1 MKIRSLRFLLLVL
14 PLFLT
19 ATLLAQALP
28 TGLVTGKVINE
39 GQGLPGVVVT
49 AKSPALQG
57 TRTGV
62 TSVNGDYALPNL
74 VPGDYT
80 LTFTM
85 TSFQTV
91 TRTLK
96 VNASQSAVVNVTL
109 QLSAVATEVTV
120 VGTSETISQTQT
132 AATTIST
139 DLTKKLPVPRNLLS
153 AVLLTPGVATSSTTG
168 YTVISGA
175 ASFDNLFTINGVN
188 IQDNVRGNPNNLFIE
203 DAIAETTTS
212 VAAISAEYGRFTG
225 GVVNA
230 ITKSGGN
237 AFSGSFRATL
247 DNDSW
252 ASQRPFAT
260 AEPTDKV
267 NPTYEATLGG
277 PIWKDKIWFFLAGRY
292 QKVEAT
298 GETFSTNI
306 PYSRGS
312 TSQRWEAKGTFTPFQ
327 NHTLTGSYMNVQ
339 NATNNFNPYRIYD
352 LASLFSPHTPEE
364 LLAVNYNGVLTDQ
377 LFVEAQYSARK
388 YTFKDYGASSLDLIG
403 GTAIWD
409 DAAGGVLFNSSIW
422 CGSCRPETRDNE
434 DILLKG
440 TYFLSTKSL
449 GSHNVVFGYDDFAGK
464 MLSENYQSG
473 SNYTLDTW
481 GGVIQRGQDVFPII
495 DNSSYIIYWPILQ
508 QAQKSNVRTYS
519 FFVNDTWRLN
529 NNLSFNVGLRYDKN
543 RAEDNRGF
551 VGSDD
556 SAFSPRL
563 GVTWDLY
570 GDGRFR
576 VGASYARYVGA
587 IQENYVGAASS
598 AGQPAIYAYYYEG
611 PTINGDDPANPLTSA
626 QALEQM
632 FRWFGI
638 TGLNQFPQAGID
650 PFYVSVPGVSVQ
662 IPESLKSTYT
672 DEFTL
677 SLSGAVGTRGN
688 FRVDGVYREF
698 GDFLAGRKDTSTGI
712 VTDSLGYEYDLENVV
727 NTDLLERTY
736 LGLNLQASYRLLDSL
751 NVGGNYTWSHTY
763 GNVTNETS
771 GHGPTWSGILTYP
784 EYFDN
789 AWNNPVQNA
798 SQDQRHR
805 ARVYATYDVPLPK
818 AFGALN
824 LSAIWQFDSGQPYG
838 AAGTVDTRPYVTNPG
853 YVTPPS
859 SVNYWFQNRN
869 TFKTDD
875 INRTDIALNYSYF
888 IGPVEVFVQPQV
900 QNVFMNEHR
909 VSVNTTVETRVSN
922 RSSYAAFNPFTTTPT
937 QGARGTGAN
946 WNYGPDFG
954 KATGPTNF
962 QAPRVFRLGMGVRF

>member
-277 PIWKDKIWFFLAGRY
+277 PIWKDRIWFFAAGR
-292 QKVEAT
+292 VPT
-298 GETFSTNI
+298 RPG
-306 PYSRGS
+306 
-312 TSQRWEAKGTFTPFQ
+312 
-327 NHTLTGSYMNVQ
+327 
-339 NATNNFNPYRIYD
+339 
-352 LASLFSPHTPEE
+352 
-364 LLAVNYNGVLTDQ
+364 
-377 LFVEAQYSARK
+377 
-388 YTFKDYGASSLDLIG
+388 IG
-403 GTAIWD
+403 G
-409 DAAGGVLFNSSIW
+409 
-422 CGSCRPETRDNE
+422 
-434 DILLKG
+434 
-440 TYFLSTKSL
+440 
-449 GSHNVVFGYDDFAGK
+449 FA
-464 MLSENYQSG
+464 
-473 SNYTLDTW
+473 
-481 GGVIQRGQDVFPII
+481 
-495 DNSSYIIYWPILQ
+495 
-508 QAQKSNVRTYS
+508 
-519 FFVNDTWRLN
+519 
-529 NNLSFNVGLRYDKN
+529 
-543 RAEDNRGF
+543 
-551 VGSDD
+551 
-556 SAFSPRL
+556 
-563 GVTWDLY
+563 
-570 GDGRFR
+570 
-576 VGASYARYVGA
+576 
-587 IQENYVGAASS
+587 
-598 AGQPAIYAYYYEG
+598 
-611 PTINGDDPANPLTSA
+611 
-626 QALEQM
+626 
-632 FRWFGI
+632 
-638 TGLNQFPQAGID
+638 
-650 PFYVSVPGVSVQ
+650 
-662 IPESLKSTYT
+662 
-672 DEFTL
+672 
-677 SLSGAVGTRGN
+677 
-688 FRVDGVYREF
+688 
-698 GDFLAGRKDTSTGI
+698 
-712 VTDSLGYEYDLENVV
+712 
-727 NTDLLERTY
+727 
-736 LGLNLQASYRLLDSL
+736 
-751 NVGGNYTWSHTY
+751 
-763 GNVTNETS
+763 
-771 GHGPTWSGILTYP
+771 
-784 EYFDN
+784 
-789 AWNNPVQNA
+789 
-798 SQDQRHR
+798 
-805 ARVYATYDVPLPK
+805 
-818 AFGALN
+818 
-824 LSAIWQFDSGQPYG
+824 
-838 AAGTVDTRPYVTNPG
+838 
-853 YVTPPS
+853 
-859 SVNYWFQNRN
+859 
-869 TFKTDD
+869 
-875 INRTDIALNYSYF
+875 
-888 IGPVEVFVQPQV
+888 
-900 QNVFMNEHR
+900 
-909 VSVNTTVETRVSN
+909 
-922 RSSYAAFNPFTTTPT
+922 
-937 QGARGTGAN
+937 
-946 WNYGPDFG
+946 
-954 KATGPTNF
+954 
-962 QAPRVFRLGMGVRF
+962 